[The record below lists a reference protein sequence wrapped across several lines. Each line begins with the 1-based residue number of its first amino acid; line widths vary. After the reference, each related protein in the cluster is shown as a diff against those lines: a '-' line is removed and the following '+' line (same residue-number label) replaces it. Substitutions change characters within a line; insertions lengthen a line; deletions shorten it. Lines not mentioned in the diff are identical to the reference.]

1 MLFSLLEMV
10 NLLLILWVFSR
21 DNDNTW
27 GFLVLVLL
35 FKTRNIYLEKFWL
48 FKNCRQIDKNDR
60 LEWPKE
66 NIRNMYVVIF
76 SVLKKVSIVDYT
88 LF

>member
-27 GFLVLVLL
+27 GFLVLLVLL
-35 FKTRNIYLEKFWL
+35 FKTRNHIHDL
-48 FKNCRQIDKNDR
+48 KNFGSLKTVDR
-60 LEWPKE
+60 
-66 NIRNMYVVIF
+66 
-76 SVLKKVSIVDYT
+76 
-88 LF
+88 